1 MIKLWKKLVRKNPH
15 LEEWDQWMRTM
26 TLPGL
31 DGVAVFDVYK
41 FFNYEIKKNS
51 LNLRARAIAFSFFLS
66 LFPAILFVISL
77 VPFILSFYHKV
88 DIDSYVQNLLRSVT
102 PSPDVFKFLWNFI
115 GPILKEVIHKRPSLL
130 TGTFLL
136 TMFLT
141 SNGVVAMMHSFD
153 KNYDHYK
160 RRSALN
166 TRFVALKISM
176 LLVALFIFSL
186 VFVVLGQNLLSWV
199 FELLHIHDKFTR
211 TLFTFIRFIS
221 IVLLFF
227 FSISLIYYYGP
238 ATKKKYRFIST
249 GSTIAT
255 VLSILASVGFSY
267 YLNHYARYSKLYGSI
282 GTVMIILIWFNI
294 NAFVL
299 LIGYEINAAIYYHH
313 SIKQRNTEE
322 EELSS

>member
-1 MIKLWKKLVRKNPH
+1 MIKLWQKLVAENPH
-15 LEEWDQWMRTM
+15 LEEWDHWLRTV

-31 DGVAVFDVYK
+31 DGVAVLDVYK
-41 FFNYEIKKNS
+41 FFTYEIKRNS
-51 LNLRARAIAFSFFLS
+51 LNLRAQAIAFSFFFS
-66 LFPAILFVISL
+66 LFPAILFILSL
-77 VPFILSFYHKV
+77 VPFILSLYGKV
-88 DIDSYVQNLLRSVT
+88 DMEAYISNLVRSVT

-115 GPILKEVIHKRPSLL
+115 GPILKEVTHKRPTLL

-136 TMFLT
+136 TVYLT
-141 SNGVVAMMHSFD
+141 SSGVVAMMNSFD
-153 KNYDHYK
+153 KTYEHYV
-160 RRSALN
+160 RRN
-166 TRFVALKISM
+166 PIVTRLIALKISL

-199 FELLHIHDKFTR
+199 FDLLHIHDKFTKA
-211 TLFTFIRFIS
+211 LLTFIRFVS
-221 IVLLFF
+221 IILLFF

-267 YLNHYARYSKLYGSI
+267 YLNHYARYGKLYGSI
-282 GTVMIILIWFNI
+282 GTVMVILLWLNL

-299 LIGYEINAAIYYHH
+299 LVGYEINAAIYYYH
-313 SIKQRNTEE
+313 SIKQQHKEE
-322 EELSS
+322 EESP